1 MILITGGMGFI
12 GMHVAKRFLDAGE
25 DVILMQ
31 HQARREPALFTRDYF
46 KVSFVCHDCGRIEKR
61 IIDERASYH
70 PFWMERPC

>member
-1 MILITGGMGFI
+1 MAEYA
-12 GMHVAKRFLDAGE
+12 HVFCTNCQRAMK
-25 DVILMQ
+25 
-31 HQARREPALFTRDYF
+31 QARREPALFTRDYF